1 MSAAYMQTSAAI
13 PIRTPPDA
21 TPPPTPSA
29 SSVVAVYPDHASAEQ
44 AVRLLHTDGFSMRDL
59 SIVGRDFQVR
69 GYPVYIQTHTMR
81 RP

>member
-29 SSVVAVYPDHASAEQ
+29 SSVVPF
-44 AVRLLHTDGFSMRDL
+44 T
-59 SIVGRDFQVR
+59 
-69 GYPVYIQTHTMR
+69 PTTR
-81 RP
+81 RPSRRYGSCTRRVFRWGTSRSSGATSK